1 MFVYWSPVGILMG
14 LEMLCLQRERSGR
27 TVCVRVRACVVLA
40 VMNAGQ
46 NPERGTTLSQA
57 SVYKLRNNLCARGRV
72 RVQKKNSDKF
82 MHEKKKK
89 AGERAQIFFFTSG
102 SNVRHFL
109 PFSGSICW

>member
-82 MHEKKKK
+82 MHENKKSWRVC
-89 AGERAQIFFFTSG
+89 ADFFFTSG
-102 SNVRHFL
+102 SNVRHIL